1 MMKRMT
7 LAIIMTLL
15 LIATGYGIA
24 KAETTQEQFHKKT
37 ATQVEGMQKKIDEL
51 KAKSNEKFHEEMAEL
66 QKKEEA
72 AKQELKEMEAATGAA
87 WDKAKTKI
95 SGTVDDLEKSYEK
108 VKAHFK

>member
-15 LIATGYGIA
+15 LITTGYGIA
-24 KAETTQEQFHKKT
+24 QAETAQEQFHKET
-37 ATQVEGMQKKIDEL
+37 ATQIEEMQKKIDEL
-51 KAKSNEKFHEEMAEL
+51 KAKSSEKFHEEMAEL
-66 QKKEEA
+66 QKKEDA
-72 AKQELKEMEAATGAA
+72 AKQELKGMEAATGAA
-87 WDKAKTKI
+87 WDKTKTKI